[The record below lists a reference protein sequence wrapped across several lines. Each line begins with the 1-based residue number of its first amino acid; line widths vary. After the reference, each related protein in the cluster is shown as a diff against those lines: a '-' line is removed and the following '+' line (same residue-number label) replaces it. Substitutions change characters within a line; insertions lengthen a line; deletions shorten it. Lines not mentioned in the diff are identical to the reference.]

1 MIVQLTGELIVQ
13 LGFWLTWL
21 IVPIVYELVPTIY
34 GLLRLVFSRVI
45 SGTKAKKLP
54 PISLIIPAYNAAETL
69 YHCIESVENSSYP
82 AQLIRIIVA
91 DNQSTDNTFAEF
103 RRAQQAFSD
112 LRMQWLNTRRGKAQA
127 LNAAIYNSSGSYV
140 ININSDGVLH
150 EDALMN
156 IVKKFEN
163 NPKIDALTGTILTQQ
178 EQIRQTHHFWLR
190 LLQKNEYFEYVQAFL
205 AGRTV
210 ESVNNQLFTM
220 SGAFSAFRRVRLMQ
234 TRLYDINTIGE
245 DIDMTFQIRYE
256 LKGRVELCPNAIFY
270 VEPIPSLDALY
281 MQRQRWQ
288 RGEMVTVRKFMQDNI
303 GLSKFF
309 KNFVVRRLLI
319 DHTVLFLRMIWL
331 FAFIVLIPFGYSVHL
346 VAMSFILL
354 YILYVGIALLN
365 FVSAC
370 IYLRNFRTD
379 ELFYLK
385 NWWVILTLPGFFLV
399 LSFIQMIG
407 LVNMMTQPAKWRVK
421 DYHEEYR
428 TVKQIIRHDL
438 KEVTKKDEK

>member
-1 MIVQLTGELIVQ
+1 MQLTGELIVQ

-140 ININSDGVLH
+140 INIDSDGVLH

-190 LLQKNEYFEYVQAFL
+190 LLQKNEYFEYVQTFL

>member
-1 MIVQLTGELIVQ
+1 MQLTGELIVQ

-21 IVPIVYELVPTIY
+21 IVPIIYELVPTIY
-34 GLLRLVFSRVI
+34 GLLRLVFSRAI
-45 SGTKAKKLP
+45 LGTKVKKLP
-54 PISLIIPAYNAAETL
+54 PISLIIPAYNVAETL

-82 AQLIRIIVA
+82 AQLVRIIVA
-91 DNQSTDNTFAEF
+91 DNQSTDDTFAEF

-140 ININSDGVLH
+140 INIDSDGVLH
-150 EDALMN
+150 KDALMN

-178 EQIRQTHHFWLR
+178 EQIRQAHHFGLR

-256 LKGRVELCPNAIFY
+256 LNGRVELCPNAIFY

-288 RGEMVTVRKFMQDNI
+288 RGEMITVRKFMQDNI

-319 DHTVLFLRMIWL
+319 DHTVIFLRMIWL
-331 FAFIVLIPFGYSVHL
+331 FAFVVLIPFGYSVHL
-346 VAMSFILL
+346 VAMSFVLL

-370 IYLRNFRTD
+370 IYLRNFRAD

-428 TVKQIIRHDL
+428 TVKQIICHDL

>member
-1 MIVQLTGELIVQ
+1 MQLTGELIVQ

-21 IVPIVYELVPTIY
+21 IVPIVYELVPTVY
-34 GLLRLVFSRVI
+34 GLLRLAFSRQTR
-45 SGTKAKKLP
+45 SKKVKRLP

-69 YHCIESVENSSYP
+69 YRCIESVENSSYP

-91 DNQSTDNTFAEF
+91 DNQSTDDTFAEF

-140 ININSDGVLH
+140 INIDSDGVLH
-150 EDALMN
+150 KDALMN
-156 IVKKFEN
+156 IVRKFEN

-178 EQIRQTHHFWLR
+178 QLIKQTHHFWLR

-205 AGRTV
+205 AGRTI

-270 VEPIPSLDALY
+270 VEPTPGLDALY

-288 RGEMVTVRKFMQDNI
+288 RGEMITVRKFMQDNI
-303 GLSKFF
+303 GLTKIF

-331 FAFIVLIPFGYSVHL
+331 FAFVVLIPFGYSVHL
-346 VAMSFILL
+346 VAMSFVLL

-370 IYLRNFRTD
+370 IYLRSFQAD
-379 ELFYLK
+379 ERFYLK
-385 NWWVILTLPGFFLV
+385 NWWAIFTLPIFFLV

-407 LVNMMTQPAKWRVK
+407 LVNMMTQPAKWRVR

>member
-1 MIVQLTGELIVQ
+1 MQLTGELIVQ

-34 GLLRLVFSRVI
+34 GLLRLVFSRFI

-140 ININSDGVLH
+140 INIDSDGVLH